1 MLSSKRDLPVSN
13 RQSDASATPVRLG
26 PRTSDFVPASPP
38 LLDEAPTPFLGRAFG
53 HVRRI
58 GRYAIVQGLV
68 QIVAFA
74 SGILLVRW
82 LPQREYAFFTIA
94 NAMQATLMLLAD
106 IGISVGLIS
115 IGGRVWQDRHRF
127 GELIN
132 TGLGLR
138 RKLAAIAAIIV
149 APILYAMLAKN
160 GASQIYTLLLIVF
173 VLAGF
178 SIQLSIDIFSVVP
191 RLHSDISRIQK
202 IDFTCAI
209 VRLLLIV
216 GLIFML
222 ATAGLAVAIASATF
236 LLQYFLL
243 RSYAAKVVDLNANEN
258 AEDRSEI
265 VRLIKSLAANAI
277 FYCFQGQI
285 TVFLISFF
293 ARHAESVAEV
303 GALGRLAMIFTV
315 LMNMLT
321 NIFVPAFARCQ
332 DKAKLL
338 WLYAAIAGGVI
349 LFSAIVLAGAAFF
362 PDQFLFILG
371 NRYAHLHR
379 ELVLMVGVAV
389 VTALA
394 GTLWMLNSAKAWISG
409 AWLYIP
415 LTLATQI
422 ALVPFTDFSSVA
434 SVLIFNLIS
443 AVPSLLLNLALTFFG
458 FRKFAPASA

>member
-13 RQSDASATPVRLG
+13 RQSGADL
-26 PRTSDFVPASPP
+26 VPAAPP
-38 LLDEAPTPFLGRAFG
+38 LLDEAPTPLLSRAFG

-58 GRYAIVQGLV
+58 GSYAIVQGLV
-68 QIVAFA
+68 QIIAFA

-132 TGLGLR
+132 TGLGVR
-138 RKLAAIAAIIV
+138 RKLAAVAAIIV

-160 GASQIYTLLLIVF
+160 GASQIYTVLLVVL

-191 RLHSDISRIQK
+191 RLHSDIARIQK

-216 GLIFML
+216 GLIFMF
-222 ATAGLAVAIASATF
+222 AVAGLAIAIATATF
-236 LLQYFLL
+236 VLQYFLL
-243 RSYAAKVVDLNANEN
+243 KSYAAKVVDLNANEN
-258 AEDRSEI
+258 PEDRREI

-293 ARHAESVAEV
+293 ARRAESVAEV

-315 LMNMLT
+315 LMNLLT

-332 DKAKLL
+332 DKTKLRL
-338 WLYAAIAGGVI
+338 LYAVIAGGVI
-349 LFSAIVLAGAAFF
+349 LFSAIVLAGAEFF
-362 PDQFLFILG
+362 PNQFLFILG
-371 NRYAHLHR
+371 NRYTHLHR

-394 GTLWMLNSAKAWISG
+394 GTLWLLNSAKAWISG

-415 LTLATQI
+415 LTLATQV
-422 ALVPFTDFSSVA
+422 ALVPLTDFSGVA
-434 SVLIFNLIS
+434 GVLTFNLIS
-443 AVPSLLLNLALTFFG
+443 AVPSLLLNLILSFRG
-458 FRKFAPASA
+458 FRNFAPASA